1 MIRPTHAS
9 LPIGGHGLAAR
20 GVCSEGFRH
29 QTCDQ
34 RRSVGARYDRY
45 LQGILVPR
53 YPVTGSGS
61 LLEIH
66 RRANDGRALARGL
79 VHTAS
84 PEEVEEANAK
94 CPALFIG
101 LAAGD
106 T

>member
-1 MIRPTHAS
+1 MKDMIRHAS

-29 QTCDQ
+29 Q

-84 PEEVEEANAK
+84 PEEVEEAKAK